1 MIKLKW
7 WNFCKNFGSF
17 VLFFF
22 LTLNMNLQIE
32 QDIPLLCVLIQ
43 KE

>member
-1 MIKLKW
+1 MEAL
-7 WNFCKNFGSF
+7 FCF
-17 VLFFF
+17 FFF

-43 KE
+43 EE